1 MSDDALRALC
11 GLAASVLIGVL
22 LAGCGSSDAPAAA
35 LASPDPMADPDSTE
49 VQVVV
54 QKAKRRMFLFRP
66 GMPAKSYRIALGSDP
81 DGDKQRQG
89 DGRTPVGTF
98 YVCQKNDQSKY
109 YLFIALSYPNEEDA
123 GRGLESELI
132 TQDQHDEILD
142 ALAEHKTPPWYT
154 RLGGEIGFHG
164 GGASWDWTRGCIA
177 LENADMRELYA
188 AIRTGTSVTIEP

>member
-1 MSDDALRALC
+1 MSDDMLRRLC
-11 GLAASVLIGVL
+11 LLAVSVLIGVML
-22 LAGCGSSDAPAAA
+22 PGCGSSDAPAAA
-35 LASPDPMADPDSTE
+35 LASPDPTVDPDSS
-49 VQVVV
+49 VVRVVV

-66 GMPAKSYRIALGSDP
+66 GMPAKSYRIALGSEP

-98 YVCQKNDQSKY
+98 YVCGKNDQSKY
-109 YLFIALSYPNEEDA
+109 YLFIALSYPNEEHA
-123 GRGLESELI
+123 SRGLDGGLI
-132 TQDQHDEILD
+132 TQDQHDAILD
-142 ALAEHKTPPWYT
+142 ALAAHKTPPWYT

-188 AIRTGTSVTIEP
+188 SIRTGASVTIEP